1 MTSENETQPDP
12 ESVPIAVA
20 MSRVMRDVGAIG
32 KNRRNEGQGYNFRG
46 IDDLMNHLH
55 PVLCRHG
62 VIVVPTGTTDRQVL
76 THERTT
82 ASGRSSVSTQVFIR
96 QAFRFYGPQGDYIE
110 AEITGEGADT
120 ADKATNKANSS
131 AFKYLLL
138 ETFTIPLDDM
148 EDSDRETP
156 TIERGASRPGSGSG
170 ARAQRRTSKQGG
182 SSGSREATRKRD
194 ELRETISGLPDD
206 VRASVAAYLTEHRIN
221 LKRDTPSVTELQAI
235 EAFIAAQTEA
245 GASDGNSEQTTS

>member
-1 MTSENETQPDP
+1 MTSKNETQPDP

-110 AEITGEGADT
+110 AEITGEGADA

-156 TIERGASRPGSGSG
+156 TIERDGSRPGSRSVT
-170 ARAQRRTSKQGG
+170 RAQRNTSKQGG
-182 SSGSREATRKRD
+182 SGVSRKLAERIEAV
-194 ELRETISGLPDD
+194 RETIAGLPDE
-206 VRASVAAYLTEHRIN
+206 VRANVASYLHDQQIN

-235 EAFIAAQTEA
+235 EAYIAAQTEA
-245 GASDGNSEQTTS
+245 AASGGNSEQTSS